1 MSEVSETVETVE
13 VVKNL
18 ATIQKIKSLSPIP
31 DADKIELAK
40 MEDNEWQV
48 VVQKELHKVGDLVC
62 FIAIDTVVPEA
73 PWSEFLRKSHFRVRT
88 IRLKKQLSQGLIIQL
103 TDLKKEPGIEGLS
116 TGTVGFAGM
125 LVGDD
130 ITTLI
135 GVTKYE
141 KPIPANL
148 HGKIK
153 GNFPTKYVSVTD
165 EERLQNC
172 SRILE
177 ELNGV
182 KGYASVKMDGTSAT
196 YINFLPDGLTDGEQ
210 HVCSR
215 KLSLKAPIEGDKPN
229 VYFQMEQKYNIL
241 DKLKAKG
248 NYAVQGEICG
258 PGIQGNKMGLKEVDF
273 FVFNV
278 FNISE
283 RRHLNFDEF
292 ISFTKELGLQT
303 VEIIDS
309 NFDFTGRKFDEMLA
323 MADGSYANGTPREGI
338 VFRPLVEKYSDYMKG
353 RVSFKVVS
361 NKFLEHYKE

>member
-1 MSEVSETVETVE
+1 MSENTEVPKTEEIE
-13 VVKNL
+13 VVEIARNL
-18 ATIQKIKSLSPIP
+18 ATVQLINSLTPIEG
-31 DADKIELAK
+31 ADKIELAK
-40 MEDNEWQV
+40 MAGNEWQV
-48 VVQKELHKVGDLVC
+48 VVQKGIHQIGSLICYVG
-62 FIAIDTVVPEA
+62 IDTICPDK
-73 PWSEFLRKSHFRVRT
+73 PWAEFLRDRHFRVRT
-88 IRLKKQLSQGLIIQL
+88 IRLKKQLSQGLIIPLNEL
-103 TDLKKEPGIEGLS
+103 TLTKKDMYY
-116 TGTVGFAGM
+116 A
-125 LVGDD
+125 GDD
-130 ITTLI
+130 ITEES

-153 GNFPTKYVSVTD
+153 GNFPSKYVSVTD

-196 YINFLPDGLTDGEQ
+196 FINFLPDGLTEGEQ

-215 KLSLKAPIEGDKPN
+215 KLSLKAPAEGDTPN

-241 DKLKAKG
+241 EKLKAKG
-248 NYAVQGEICG
+248 NYAIQGEICG
-258 PGIQGNKMGLKEVDF
+258 PGIQGNKMGLKDVQF
-273 FVFNV
+273 FLFNV
-278 FNISE
+278 FSVSE
-283 RRHLNFDEF
+283 KRYLNFDEF
-292 ISFTKELGLQT
+292 IAFAKELELQT

-309 NFDFTGRKFDEMLA
+309 NFDFTGCKFDELLA
-323 MADGSYANGTPREGI
+323 MADGSYANGTPREGV
-338 VFRPLVEKYSDYMKG
+338 VFRPLVEMYSDYMKG